1 MGLDIKIPIGMLFS
15 ILGLLLT
22 IFGIATNGDAMYERS
37 LDININLWAGLFML
51 VFGMFMLL
59 LAWLDKQKEKAKT
72 E

>member
-22 IFGIATNGDAMYERS
+22 IYGAATNGEAMYHRS
-37 LDININLWAGLFML
+37 LDININLWTGLFML
-51 VFGMFMLL
+51 VFGGFMLL
-59 LAWLDKQKEKAKT
+59 LAWLDKRKENKNT